1 MEPQRSGALARE
13 VGAGDR
19 VILSSG
25 ATARFRRSYPKGY
38 AGIVEISL
46 DGAEETENTSSLILP
61 DQYPAAETVD
71 EEPQGSQPQS
81 GARAPSLRMED

>member
-1 MEPQRSGALARE
+1 MEPQRSGALSRE
-13 VGAGDR
+13 VGAGDP

-25 ATARFRRSYPKGY
+25 ATASFRRSYPKGY
-38 AGIVEISL
+38 TGIVEILL

-61 DQYPAAETVD
+61 DHYQAVQTEDV
-71 EEPQGSQPQS
+71 EPHESEPMS